1 MAMLDAETHYSPP
14 RSVFMNYVKPLP
26 KKNKQKKN
34 KKNIQKDPV
43 FLVIQYALGFT

>member
-26 KKNKQKKN
+26 KKKKN
-34 KKNIQKDPV
+34 KKNVQKDPV